1 MELAQMINDKNT
13 IERGNMSNLVCFS
26 YQKSTPL
33 IGQKTQ
39 TFGVSAK
46 VPKHTIRRLK
56 NANDGVIKRFLKG
69 SG

>member
-13 IERGNMSNLVCFS
+13 IERGNMSSLVCFS

-39 TFGVSAK
+39 TLGFQ
-46 VPKHTIRRLK
+46 PKFQSTLLE
-56 NANDGVIKRFLKG
+56 G
-69 SG
+69 